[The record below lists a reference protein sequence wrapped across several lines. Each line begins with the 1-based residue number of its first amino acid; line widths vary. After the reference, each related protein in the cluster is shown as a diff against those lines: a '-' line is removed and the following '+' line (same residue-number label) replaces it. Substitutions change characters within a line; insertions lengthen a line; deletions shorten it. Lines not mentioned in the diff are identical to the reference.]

1 MKKIA
6 IFFTIII
13 LIVAGIA
20 YMYIN
25 YKINIAKI
33 EQENSVYENYYK
45 KEITGGEVATLINKA
60 IDSNQKNNVEK
71 DSKGKYIDNET
82 NSVNIDFK
90 MLDDDKIYNM
100 EKFHKNGIMEFVE
113 YYRYIKFKCTKIEY
127 HEQTKRVKYMLI
139 EQITK

>member
-20 YMYIN
+20 YMSIN
-25 YKINIAKI
+25 LKINNAQIDK
-33 EQENSVYENYYK
+33 ENAFYENYYK
-45 KEITGGEVATLINKA
+45 REITGGEVATLINKA
-60 IDSNQKNNVEK
+60 IDSNTKNEIPK
-71 DSKGKYIDNET
+71 DKKGVFIENES
-82 NSVNIDFK
+82 NSIKIDFK

-100 EKFHKNGIMEFVE
+100 EVFHKNGIMNFVE
-113 YYRYIKFKCTKIEY
+113 YYRNIKFKCTQIDY
-127 HEQTKRVKYMLI
+127 HEQTKRVSHMLV